1 MPSTRWQE
9 VFQPGEGERH
19 VAAARDIVA
28 LQRRKS
34 EKYGRGRALHR
45 KGTVAA
51 LARLTIADGLP
62 AHAAQGLFA
71 QAGEH
76 PVWVRFSN
84 GGVDVQSD
92 RRPDIRGFAFRVFD
106 VQGESA
112 LGGPTDHQDFS
123 LINQTRFAF
132 PTSELF
138 VGLVL
143 AAGRSP
149 GALLAWFLKTFGPLG
164 AFRRLKEMAATFKRP
179 FSGYATESFHSV
191 LPIACGPYACKVR
204 LVPLA
209 PAAPRADAAAD
220 WAADFAAHAAAGPV
234 RYALQLQFFE
244 DEARTPIED
253 ASVAWPE
260 PVAPWLTVGELAVNA
275 PSRDPLFVQ
284 QVERGVFD
292 PWQALAAH
300 RPLGEVMRARK
311 VVYFES
317 EKARGASA

>member
-9 VFQPGEGERH
+9 DFRPGEGERH

-28 LQRRKS
+28 MQRRKS
-34 EKYGRGRALHR
+34 EQFGRGRALHR

-51 LARLTIADGLP
+51 LGRLTVAGGLP
-62 AHAAQGLFA
+62 AHAAHGLFA
-71 QAGEH
+71 QPGEH

-106 VQGESA
+106 VRGEAA
-112 LGGPTDHQDFS
+112 LGGVIDHQDFS

-138 VGLVL
+138 VPLVL

-149 GALLAWFLKTFGPLG
+149 GALLAWFFRTFGPLG
-164 AFRRLKEMAATFKRP
+164 ALKQLKEMGRTFKRR
-179 FSGYATESFHSV
+179 FTGYATESFSSV

-204 LVPLA
+204 LMPIA
-209 PAAPRADAAAD
+209 PAAPRPDAAND
-220 WAADFAAHAAAGPV
+220 WGADFAAHAASGPV
-234 RYALQLQFFE
+234 RYTLQLQFFE

-253 ASVAWPE
+253 ASVEWPE
-260 PVAPWLTVGELAVNA
+260 SVAPWLIVGELAVNA
-275 PSRDPLFVQ
+275 PSRDKVFTQ

-317 EKARGASA
+317 EKARGASI

>member
-9 VFQPGEGERH
+9 VFLPGEGERH

-28 LQRRKS
+28 MQRRKS
-34 EKYGRGRALHR
+34 EQYGRGRALHR

-51 LARLTIADGLP
+51 LARLTVADGLP
-62 AHAAQGLFA
+62 AHAAHGLFA

-112 LGGPTDHQDFS
+112 LGGSTDHQDFS

-132 PTSELF
+132 PTSEHFLQ
-138 VGLVL
+138 LVL
-143 AAGRSP
+143 AAGKGP
-149 GALLAWFLKTFGPLG
+149 GALLAWFFKTFGPLG
-164 AFRRLKEMAATFKRP
+164 ALKRLKEMAGTFKRP
-179 FSGYATESFHSV
+179 FTGYATESFSSV
-191 LPIACGPYACKVR
+191 LPIACGPHACKVR
-204 LVPLA
+204 LLPLSGRTPR
-209 PAAPRADAAAD
+209 PAAAAD
-220 WAADFAAHAAAGPV
+220 WGADFAAQAAEGPI
-234 RYALQLQFFE
+234 RYAMQLQFFE

-253 ASVAWPE
+253 ASVEWPE
-260 PVAPWLTVGELAVNA
+260 SVAPWVTVGELVVQA
-275 PSRDPLFVQ
+275 PSKDKMFLEQ
-284 QVERGVFD
+284 IERGVFD

-317 EKARGASA
+317 EKARGASS

>member
-1 MPSTRWQE
+1 MPSTQWKE
-9 VFQPGEGERH
+9 VFLPGEGERH
-19 VAAARDIVA
+19 MAAARDIVA
-28 LQRRKS
+28 MQRRKS

-51 LARLTIADGLP
+51 LGRLTVADGLP
-62 AHAAQGLFA
+62 AHAAHGLFA
-71 QAGEH
+71 QPGEH

-92 RRPDIRGFAFRVFD
+92 RRPDIRGFALRVFD
-106 VQGESA
+106 VEGESA
-112 LGGPTDHQDFS
+112 LGGPIEHQDLS

-132 PTSELF
+132 ATSEHFLQ
-138 VGLVL
+138 LVL
-143 AAGRSP
+143 AAGKSP
-149 GALLAWFLKTFGPLG
+149 AALLAWFFKTFGPLG
-164 AFRRLKEMAATFKRP
+164 ALKRLKEMAGTFKRP
-179 FSGYATESFHSV
+179 FTGYATESFTSV

-204 LVPLA
+204 VQPLSQRS
-209 PAAPRADAAAD
+209 PRPEAAVD
-220 WAADFAAHAAAGPV
+220 WGADFAAQAAEGPIH
-234 RYALQLQFFE
+234 YALQLQFFE

-253 ASVAWPE
+253 ASLEWPE
-260 PVAPWLTVGELAVNA
+260 SAAPWLTVGELVVQA
-275 PSRDPLFVQ
+275 PSKDKMFID

-317 EKARGASA
+317 EKARGASM